1 MDLSLLAVPTVIT
14 FLLML
19 IRISGMMV
27 SSPFFTNT
35 GIPAYTK
42 VGFSVM
48 FAFLLFPLHA
58 GVSSYQAPTDL
69 IQFALVASQE
79 FILGLL
85 IGFVLE
91 LLFTGIRMS
100 GEILGV
106 QMGMSVSGALD
117 PISGVQTPLLGQMY
131 FIFAL
136 LVFLSLNIHHALI
149 VAVNRSFEMIPLGGF
164 ITRMDLLADRFM
176 VLGADMFVTALLV
189 GLPVMGLLL
198 ASEAALGFV
207 AKVMPQM
214 NIFIVSLPLKSALG
228 LVMVMVSLPYVGDF
242 IANQYAELVQHL
254 LGLYRGM

>member
-1 MDLSLLAVPTVIT
+1 MDLSLLTVPTVIT
-14 FLLML
+14 FLLIL

-42 VGFSVM
+42 VGFAVIFS
-48 FAFLLFPLHA
+48 FILFPLHA
-58 GVSSYQAPTDL
+58 GAAGYQAPTDL
-69 IQFALVASQE
+69 IQFTVVACQE
-79 FILGLL
+79 FVLGLL
-85 IGFVLE
+85 IGFVME
-91 LLFTGIRMS
+91 LLFSGIRMS

-117 PISGVQTPLLGQMY
+117 PITGVQTPLLGQLY
-131 FIFAL
+131 FIFAF

-149 VAVNRSFEMIPLGGF
+149 MAVNRSFEWIPIGGF
-164 ITRMDLLADRFM
+164 VTRMDLLAERFM
-176 VLGADMFVTALLV
+176 ALGAEMFVVALLV
-189 GLPVMGLLL
+189 GLPVMGLLF

-214 NIFIVSLPLKSALG
+214 NIFIVSLPLKTALG
-228 LVMVMVSLPYVGDF
+228 LLMVMVSLPYVGEF
-242 IANQYAELVQHL
+242 IGNQYAGLVQHL